1 MNELIKEKKYL
12 YDKLI
17 TAIDGKNEQELKYLL
32 DVIKIRFGSAGNER
46 LKALEFFLQQLID
59 IIFPT

>member
-46 LKALEFFLQQLID
+46 LKALEFFQQ
-59 IIFPT
+59 